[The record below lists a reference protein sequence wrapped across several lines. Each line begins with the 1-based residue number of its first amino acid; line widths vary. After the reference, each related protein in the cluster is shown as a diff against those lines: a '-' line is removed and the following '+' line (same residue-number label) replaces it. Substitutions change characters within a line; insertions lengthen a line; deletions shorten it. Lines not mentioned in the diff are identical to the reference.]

1 MFNLECSKLHDR
13 GSLKFFGRM
22 LLNGNPGGFVFFSVL
37 LPEKGAQFF
46 LGGCDLHRN
55 YGVVVIL
62 LSFLCNYD
70 NLTLKLHHE
79 KRNYPDERW
88 LFIGRFKV
96 GSVPGK
102 SVALVASKKYQNPS

>member
-1 MFNLECSKLHDR
+1 MGDLCGFEL
-13 GSLKFFGRM
+13 FW
-22 LLNGNPGGFVFFSVL
+22 GG

-46 LGGCDLHRN
+46 LGGCDLYRN
-55 YGVVVIL
+55 YGMVIIL

-79 KRNYPDERW
+79 KHSYPDERY

-102 SVALVASKKYQNPS
+102 SVALVASKKVSKSIMSMM